1 MEDIAHIGRGSEQ
14 PAGIYA
20 MLSKR
25 RAPPRAIRKIGDAS
39 FGPPRESANRADR
52 LCRWWHAQPGK
63 AVAMRQLRWALILV
77 CAACSI
83 AAAADTYLGDA
94 IKTPSYSR
102 ALTNLLK
109 GSGNLPSWNRQVL
122 STRGDYVGST
132 VDYVTVEGT
141 RYELYNAC
149 KPHDCGDN
157 ALEVMFAPN
166 GAQAWGALK
175 VNGESISYLGAP
187 SPAQQSVLK
196 GALQP

>member
-1 MEDIAHIGRGSEQ
+1 MLSPGHAANTAQGEDI
-14 PAGIYA
+14 
-20 MLSKR
+20 MNR
-25 RAPPRAIRKIGDAS
+25 RA
-39 FGPPRESANRADR
+39 
-52 LCRWWHAQPGK
+52 L
-63 AVAMRQLRWALILV
+63 AVGLVGLLILGGV
-77 CAACSI
+77 SAACSI

-109 GSGNLPSWNRQVL
+109 GSGKLPNWTRQVL

-132 VDYVTVEGT
+132 VDYVSVEGT

-149 KPHDCGDN
+149 KAYDCGDN

-166 GAQAWGALK
+166 GVRAWGALK
-175 VNGESISYLGAP
+175 VNGGSISYLGAP

>member
-1 MEDIAHIGRGSEQ
+1 MT
-14 PAGIYA
+14 
-20 MLSKR
+20 R
-25 RAPPRAIRKIGDAS
+25 RA
-39 FGPPRESANRADR
+39 
-52 LCRWWHAQPGK
+52 L
-63 AVAMRQLRWALILV
+63 AVGLAGLLILGGA

-102 ALTNLLK
+102 AVTNLLK
-109 GSGNLPSWNRQVL
+109 GSGSLPSSTRQVL

-132 VDYVTVEGT
+132 VDHVTVEGI
-141 RYELYNAC
+141 RYELYHAC

-175 VNGESISYLGAP
+175 ENGNSISYLGAP
-187 SPAQQSVLK
+187 SPAQQSALK